1 LGQTFHFDY
10 TRLTSRPVCHDWLV
24 RQTAAV
30 MFAPE
35 FCPNAHILFE
45 LEIDQP
51 VTSHRQR
58 PLPASAYA

>member
-1 LGQTFHFDY
+1 L
-10 TRLTSRPVCHDWLV
+10 PVCHDWLV
-24 RQTAAV
+24 RQPAAV

-51 VTSHRQR
+51 VTSHRQW